1 MHLYGVSLTKKHFG
15 AHLLFLRQLALFTLS
30 LNDPKTEENTAGI
43 YCKPAFFFSTQY
55 HACNETAGGKK
66 DFRKRFA
73 ECKQV
78 VHHSKRSGKKEGA
91 RRFMR
96 KKKTAD
102 EVRPARQHEPGYIF
116 LPRGHQGAPPKSW
129 THPHGHA
136 HTHHKAIQPAFVS
149 PKKVTCLMRWDP
161 EIPDHP
167 GFCRPARPRPSPHL
181 PHAQAVIWLE
191 H

>member
-1 MHLYGVSLTKKHFG
+1 MAVEGWEVGILVLRNVRMHFYGVSLTKKHFG

-91 RRFMR
+91 RRFTR
-96 KKKTAD
+96 EKNS
-102 EVRPARQHEPGYIF
+102 R
-116 LPRGHQGAPPKSW
+116 RGSSS
-129 THPHGHA
+129 
-136 HTHHKAIQPAFVS
+136 S
-149 PKKVTCLMRWDP
+149 PT
-161 EIPDHP
+161 
-167 GFCRPARPRPSPHL
+167 
-181 PHAQAVIWLE
+181 
-191 H
+191 

>member
-78 VHHSKRSGKKEGA
+78 FHHSKRSGKKREQDVSRG
-91 RRFMR
+91 
-96 KKKTAD
+96 KKTAD
-102 EVRPARQHEPGYIF
+102 EVRPARQHEPGYCFYQRDTRAHPPSPGPTHTDMPTHIIKPSS
-116 LPRGHQGAPPKSW
+116 PRSFPPKKSL
-129 THPHGHA
+129 A
-136 HTHHKAIQPAFVS
+136 
-149 PKKVTCLMRWDP
+149 
-161 EIPDHP
+161 
-167 GFCRPARPRPSPHL
+167 
-181 PHAQAVIWLE
+181 
-191 H
+191 